1 MIAREHEQSIMCSH
15 VLLVVGTE
23 DIFPYVL
30 TQGSFSMATESLF
43 FGDSRKPILMPHK
56 SIAACELYIVQAI
69 EKAEQA

>member
-23 DIFPYVL
+23 DIFPYDL
-30 TQGSFSMATESLF
+30 TEGSFSMATERLF
-43 FGDSRKPILMPHK
+43 FGDSRKSILMPHK
-56 SIAACELYIVQAI
+56 NIAACELYIVQAI